1 MLLVTGAFALVISE
15 IMVEI
20 LVSELGMAPDPKAWL
35 REQGVWWDQEV
46 AWRLE
51 TVQIAG
57 VNSQR

>member
-1 MLLVTGAFALVISE
+1 MLLVTGAFVLVISE
-15 IMVEI
+15 IMVPCCHLI
-20 LVSELGMAPDPKAWL
+20 MAPDPKAWL